1 MRKRRRF
8 IRITSMAT
16 MSSKSRLVEN
26 MRPDDRALH
35 LTSAGTAVLRYGL
48 ALILLW
54 IGFLKFQPYEAVAI
68 MPLVAH
74 SPFMAWMIGL
84 FGLDST
90 SHIIGTYEIGTAV
103 LIALRPVSARLSM
116 IGGVLAI
123 ITFLG
128 TLSFLFT
135 TPAMALYAPDH
146 AFPFF
151 GMVGQFLIKDVVL
164 LGAAIYVAGE
174 AWLRASTRDRVVA

>member
-1 MRKRRRF
+1 
-8 IRITSMAT
+8 MAT
-16 MSSKSRLVEN
+16 ISAPSRLLDIT
-26 MRPDDRALH
+26 RPDGRALQ
-35 LTSAGTAVLRYGL
+35 LTSTGTAVLRYGL

-54 IGFLKFQPYEAVAI
+54 IGFLKFQPYEAMAI

-74 SPFMAWMIGL
+74 SPFMAWMIAS
-84 FGLDST
+84 FGLGST
-90 SHIIGTYEIGTAV
+90 AHIIGTYEIGTAV
-103 LIALRPVSARLSM
+103 LIALRPVSARLST

-123 ITFLG
+123 VTFLG

-164 LGAAIYVAGE
+164 LGAAIYITGE
-174 AWLRASTRDRVVA
+174 AWLAASTRDRVI

>member
-1 MRKRRRF
+1 
-8 IRITSMAT
+8 MAT
-16 MSSKSRLVEN
+16 MSSSARIVQN
-26 MRPDDRALH
+26 TRPHDRALQ

-54 IGFLKFQPYEAVAI
+54 IGFLKFQPYEAMAI

-74 SPFMAWMIGL
+74 SPFMAWMIGS
-84 FGLDST
+84 FGLEST
-90 SHIIGTYEIGTAV
+90 ARIIGIYEICAAV
-103 LIALRPVSARLSM
+103 LIALRPVSAHLSI

-123 ITFLG
+123 ATFLG

-135 TPAMALYAPDH
+135 TPAMALYAPDL

-151 GMVGQFLIKDVVL
+151 AMVGQFLIKDVVL

-174 AWLRASTRDRVVA
+174 AWQAASKRDPAIA